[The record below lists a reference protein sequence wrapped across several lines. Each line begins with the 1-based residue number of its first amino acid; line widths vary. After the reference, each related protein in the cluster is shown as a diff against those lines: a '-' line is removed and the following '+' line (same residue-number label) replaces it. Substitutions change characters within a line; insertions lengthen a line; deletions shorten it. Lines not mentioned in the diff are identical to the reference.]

1 MSVFL
6 KKKPHVSHENH
17 LNKTRKRHMSGKNN
31 PSSSSSSHRDDEEN
45 KPVGITVVTGF
56 LGSGKTTL
64 VNHVL
69 TSNHGYKIAVI
80 LNEFGT
86 DLGIEKMLVTSNDN
100 NDNGEEGE
108 KKEIDDSN
116 NTNNA
121 LVEEWVELDNGCVCC
136 TVKGSLIQTIEKLME
151 KKKLKEKGAGAK
163 TAAFDYILLE
173 TTGLANP
180 GPICGEL
187 WVDDALLEDSENA
200 AVLDSVVCVVDAKY
214 IETQLA
220 ENVEAQEQIAY
231 ADTIVMNKA
240 DLVETDEE
248 MRRIREKMESIN
260 ADAKLV
266 VSERS
271 KVDLSLVLDQKSYK
285 GNVKSRLMETG
296 GGGQS
301 QKFFAKGARD
311 LAMQI
316 NASKSSS
323 NVSKH
328 DETISTVCLT
338 AKGIVVKEKFEN
350 WIEDLLWEK
359 RNEPNG
365 ADVLR
370 CKGILK
376 SSNTSKNS
384 NIGSRGDSKE
394 PPPLVLQGVRDVYEI
409 TDGFDGLE
417 LQEDGLSKVVLIG
430 RRLRFDELRVGFESC
445 FVV

>member
-1 MSVFL
+1 
-6 KKKPHVSHENH
+6 
-17 LNKTRKRHMSGKNN
+17 MSGKNN
-31 PSSSSSSHRDDEEN
+31 PSSSSSSSSSSHGENEEN

-108 KKEIDDSN
+108 KKEIDNSN

-151 KKKLKEKGAGAK
+151 KKKLKEQEKEEKEAGAK

-248 MRRIREKMESIN
+248 MRRIREKMENIN
-260 ADAKLV
+260 ADAKVV

-271 KVDLSLVLDQKSYK
+271 KVDLSQVLDQKSYK
-285 GNVKSRLMETG
+285 GNVKSRLMKET
-296 GGGQS
+296 
-301 QKFFAKGARD
+301 KETTTTKRFFAKGAKD
-311 LAMQI
+311 LAMRI
-316 NASKSSS
+316 EESSKSSNS
-323 NVSKH
+323 NSIISKH
-328 DETISTVCLT
+328 DETITTVCLT
-338 AKGIVVKEKFEN
+338 AKGFVDKEKFEN

-376 SSNTSKNS
+376 CKSKN
-384 NIGSRGDSKE
+384 DA
-394 PPPLVLQGVRDVYEI
+394 PPLILQGVRDVYEI
-409 TDGFDGLE
+409 TDGFDGLK

-430 RRLRFDELRVGFESC
+430 RRLRLDELRVGFESC
-445 FVV
+445 FFL

>member
-1 MSVFL
+1 
-6 KKKPHVSHENH
+6 
-17 LNKTRKRHMSGKNN
+17 MSGKNN
-31 PSSSSSSHRDDEEN
+31 PSSSSSSSHRDDDEN

-100 NDNGEEGE
+100 SDNGEEGE
-108 KKEIDDSN
+108 KKESN
-116 NTNNA
+116 NNSNNNSNNA

-151 KKKLKEKGAGAK
+151 KKKLKEQEKEGKEAGAK

-231 ADTIVMNKA
+231 ADTIVLNKA

-260 ADAKLV
+260 ADAKVV

-311 LAMQI
+311 LAMQM

-376 SSNTSKNS
+376 NSNTSKNS
-384 NIGSRGDSKE
+384 NSGSRGDSKE